1 MAEATKPEETK
12 NRARKGRSKPDLATL
27 GGMVVALGGLLGGLL
42 VEGGKI
48 RDVSQFTAAM
58 DDDFNTPRALAALF
72 DLGAVANRQRD
83 TADQASTE
91 GSQASGTAAVE
102 DLVRAGN
109 VLWLLAG
116 VLGLSGRGTEPNRQ
130 IKAVQDLVAAR
141 EAARRRRDWQ
151 LADQLRT
158 RLLH

>member
-58 DDDFNTPRALAALF
+58 IVLGGTA
-72 DLGAVANRQRD
+72 GAVMV
-83 TADQASTE
+83 STPL
-91 GSQASGTAAVE
+91 TTLIAA
-102 DLVRAGN
+102 
-109 VLWLLAG
+109 
-116 VLGLSGRGTEPNRQ
+116 
-130 IKAVQDLVAAR
+130 
-141 EAARRRRDWQ
+141 
-151 LADQLRT
+151 
-158 RLLH
+158 